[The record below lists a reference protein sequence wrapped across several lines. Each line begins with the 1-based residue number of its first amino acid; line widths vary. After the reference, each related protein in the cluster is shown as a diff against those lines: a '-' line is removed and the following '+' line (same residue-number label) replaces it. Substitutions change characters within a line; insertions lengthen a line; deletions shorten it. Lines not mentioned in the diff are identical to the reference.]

1 MRAVV
6 LSGPNQFAPAEIE
19 KPQIGPDEILLE
31 MKAAAICGTD
41 MRILTG
47 KKTKGVRYPSV
58 IGHEFCGVIAE
69 VGADVKGY
77 EVGEKV
83 AVANVIPCH
92 HCSSC
97 LRGRTNACLDRKAIG
112 YEFDGGFEEYIRI
125 PSICIENGNV
135 VKLPEYMSYQAG
147 ALIEPLSCC
156 IRGLKNAGTGF
167 NDDVLIIIEA
177 GAGFNDDV
185 LIVGAGPI
193 GLFHLQLSKIAGAR
207 KVIVSEPNE
216 QRRKVALELGADLV
230 VDPTKE
236 DLPAIVDRE
245 TNGQGMDVIVM
256 AIGVPALVNSTL
268 KLCKRGGTVN
278 LFAGFAGTG
287 ESTVE
292 VNTIHY
298 NEINVNGSTAYKLED
313 YLAAAEMIK
322 SGKIDADKIVTHR
335 FKIEDFQK
343 AYDVCVAGT
352 GLKVIIE
359 P

>member
-167 NDDVLIIIEA
+167 NDDVLI
-177 GAGFNDDV
+177 
-185 LIVGAGPI
+185 VGAGPI

-343 AYDVCVAGT
+343 AYDVCIAGT

>member
-167 NDDVLIIIEA
+167 NDDVLI
-177 GAGFNDDV
+177 
-185 LIVGAGPI
+185 VGAGPI
-193 GLFHLQLSKIAGAR
+193 GLFHLQLSKIAGAH

>member
-125 PSICIENGNV
+125 PAICIENGNV
-135 VKLPEYMSYQAG
+135 VKLPEHMSYQAG

-167 NDDVLIIIEA
+167 NDDVLI
-177 GAGFNDDV
+177 
-185 LIVGAGPI
+185 VGAGPI
-193 GLFHLQLSKIAGAR
+193 GLCQLQLSQTAAAR
-207 KVIVSEPNE
+207 K
-216 QRRKVALELGADLV
+216 
-230 VDPTKE
+230 
-236 DLPAIVDRE
+236 
-245 TNGQGMDVIVM
+245 VM

-287 ESTVE
+287 ESTIE

>member
-83 AVANVIPCH
+83 AVANGIPCH

-156 IRGLKNAGTGF
+156 IRGLKNAGT
-167 NDDVLIIIEA
+167 
-177 GAGFNDDV
+177 GFNDDV